1 MESTRQ
7 KKIGKLLQRDLSE
20 MFMREAR
27 EYTLGA
33 MVSVTVVRVTSDLS
47 IARVYLSIF
56 PPDKKDEVFNYITE
70 NTSKLRYF
78 LGQRVG
84 KQLRVIPEL
93 QFFIDDSL
101 DYIDNIDRLLKND

>member
-1 MESTRQ
+1 MENTRQ

-20 MFMREAR
+20 MFQREAK
-27 EYTLGA
+27 EFTHGA
-33 MVSVTVVRVTSDLS
+33 MVSVTVVRVTADLS
-47 IARVYLSIF
+47 IAKVYLSIF
-56 PPDKKDEVFNYITE
+56 PTGKKDEVFNIINE
-70 NTSKLRYF
+70 NTGKLRYF

-93 QFFIDDSL
+93 HFFIDDSL

>member
-27 EYTLGA
+27 EYTSGA

-56 PPDKKDEVFNYITE
+56 PTDKKDEVFNIINE
-70 NTSKLRYF
+70 HASKLRYL

-93 QFFIDDSL
+93 HFFIDDSL
-101 DYIDNIDRLLKND
+101 DYIDNIDRLLKDE

>member
-20 MFMREAR
+20 MFQREAK
-27 EYTLGA
+27 EFTHGA
-33 MVSVTVVRVTSDLS
+33 MVSVTVIRVTADLS
-47 IARVYLSIF
+47 IAKVYLSIF
-56 PPDKKDEVFNYITE
+56 PTGKKEEVFSIINE
-70 NTSKLRYF
+70 NANKLRYF

-93 QFFIDDSL
+93 HFFIDDSL

>member
-20 MFMREAR
+20 MFQREAK
-27 EYTLGA
+27 EFTHGA
-33 MVSVTVVRVTSDLS
+33 MVSVTVVRVTADLS
-47 IARVYLSIF
+47 IAKVYLSIF
-56 PPDKKDEVFNYITE
+56 PTGKKDEVFNIINE
-70 NTSKLRYF
+70 NTGKLRYF

-93 QFFIDDSL
+93 HFFIDDSL

>member
-56 PPDKKDEVFNYITE
+56 PTNKKDEVFNNITE

>member
-7 KKIGKLLQRDLSE
+7 KKIGKLLQKDISE
-20 MFMREAR
+20 MFQREAR
-27 EYTLGA
+27 EYTLGS
-33 MVSVTVVRVTSDLS
+33 MVSVTVVRVTADLS
-47 IARVYLSIF
+47 IAKVYISIF
-56 PPDKKDEVFNYITE
+56 PTGKKDEVFNNINE
-70 NTSKLRYF
+70 NVSKLRYM

-93 QFFIDDSL
+93 HFFIDDSL

>member
-33 MVSVTVVRVTSDLS
+33 MVSVTVVRVTADLS

-56 PPDKKDEVFNYITE
+56 PPNKKDEVFNNITE

-93 QFFIDDSL
+93 QFFVDDSL

>member
-20 MFMREAR
+20 MFQREAR
-27 EYTLGA
+27 EFALGT
-33 MVSVTVVRVTSDLS
+33 MVSVTVVRVTADLS
-47 IARVYLSIF
+47 IAKVYISIF
-56 PPDKKDEVFNYITE
+56 PTGKKDDVFNNILE
-70 NTSKLRYF
+70 NASTLRYM

-93 QFFIDDSL
+93 HFFIDDSL
-101 DYIDNIDRLLKND
+101 DYIDNIDKLLND

>member
-7 KKIGKLLQRDLSE
+7 KKIGKLLQRDISE
-20 MFMREAR
+20 MFQREAR
-27 EYTLGA
+27 DHTKGA
-33 MVSVTVVRVTSDLS
+33 MVSVTVVRVTTDLS
-47 IARVYLSIF
+47 IAKVYLSIF
-56 PPDKKDEVFNYITE
+56 PTGKKEEVFEHITE
-70 NTSKLRYF
+70 NASQLRYF

-93 QFFIDDSL
+93 HFFIDDSL